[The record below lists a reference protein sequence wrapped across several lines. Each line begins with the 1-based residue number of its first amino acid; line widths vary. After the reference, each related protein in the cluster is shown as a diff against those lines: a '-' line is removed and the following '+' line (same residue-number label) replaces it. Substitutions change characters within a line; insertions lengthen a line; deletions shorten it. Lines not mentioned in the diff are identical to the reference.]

1 MLMDILGGVL
11 SGAAFA
17 GDVGDQYKNYE
28 RPQNV
33 GHFFLAL
40 QPGLF
45 VTADDFRAR
54 MDVLVQRVHGSPRA
68 EGFDEILM
76 PGEPEARQE
85 RHRLQHGIPYAE
97 SDLAPLLEIAGRLGV
112 APCRSR
118 RRRSASRA
126 RPAAPAGPSSSAT
139 RPRRGRRRRSG
150 W

>member
-1 MLMDILGGVL
+1 VLPIGGPKGSGLAMLMDILGGVL

-54 MDVLVQRVHGSPRA
+54 MDLLVERVHGSPRA

-85 RHRLQHGIPYAE
+85 RHRLQHGIPYAG

-112 APCRSR
+112 APL
-118 RRRSASRA
+118 
-126 RPAAPAGPSSSAT
+126 PVSAT
-139 RPRRGRRRRSG
+139 PLG
-150 W
+150 